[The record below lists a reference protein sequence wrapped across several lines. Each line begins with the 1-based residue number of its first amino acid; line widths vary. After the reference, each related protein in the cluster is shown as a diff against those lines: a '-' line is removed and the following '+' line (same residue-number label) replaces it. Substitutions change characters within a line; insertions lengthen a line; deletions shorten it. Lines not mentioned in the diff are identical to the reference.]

1 MAIIKSCVGNSRYC
15 YCIALH
21 YCKRMTSPY
30 PNFSTP
36 LTFQETT
43 SPSPAGRGRP
53 KGSGT
58 GAKRGRKP
66 KSHLGT
72 HSPRVASPA
81 PGSSTASPVFI
92 NPQFQ
97 QVHWATGAAEDQ
109 AEGSLLQGGISRRSS
124 SQPQVIGTEQ
134 GDAIPVTGGSA
145 GVESRALTSATF
157 VPPLTA
163 GAKPT
168 GLDEDGDVD
177 DELLPAMADDDYS
190 AQQSWNTQSKDNL
203 KCESWS

>member
-1 MAIIKSCVGNSRYC
+1 
-15 YCIALH
+15 
-21 YCKRMTSPY
+21 MTSPY
-30 PNFSTP
+30 PSFSTS
-36 LTFQETT
+36 LTFQGTV
-43 SPSPAGRGRP
+43 SQSPAGRGRP

-72 HSPRVASPA
+72 NSPQVASPA
-81 PGSSTASPVFI
+81 SGSSTTSPVFS
-92 NPQFQ
+92 NPQYH
-97 QVHWATGAAEDQ
+97 QVHWATSAAEDQ
-109 AEGSLLQGGISRRSS
+109 TEGSLLQGGISRRNS

-134 GDAIPVTGGSA
+134 GDVIAVSGAGAGAGAGASA
-145 GVESRALTSATF
+145 SVESQVLTNGTL
-157 VPPLTA
+157 VPPLAA
-163 GAKPT
+163 GARPT

-203 KCESWS
+203 KCEFWCQDQ